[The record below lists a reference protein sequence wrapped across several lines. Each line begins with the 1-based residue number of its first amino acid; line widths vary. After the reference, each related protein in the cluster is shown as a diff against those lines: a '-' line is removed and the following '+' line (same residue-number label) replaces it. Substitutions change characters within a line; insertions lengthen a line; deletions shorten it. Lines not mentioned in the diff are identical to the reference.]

1 MKTKNTINSPSV
13 LIAAMLGIAA
23 VAVYAEPNQTGK
35 FQEHPLC
42 SMPSF
47 IPGSFFNLTKSE
59 TINGCR
65 IAWAE
70 RRGAKW
76 AVVIDG
82 QAGPEYDGIGD
93 ITFSFDGKH
102 VAYGARRNKWFVSNK
117 WFVVVDSQVGSE
129 YDGIGDI
136 FFSPDGKHAAYG
148 ARRNKW
154 FVSNKWFVVV
164 DGQAGPEHDGIRD
177 ITFSL
182 DGKHVAY
189 GARRSKWLVN
199 KWFVVVDSQPGPEYD
214 GIMCGPVFLKDGI
227 VEYIAMKG
235 GFLYRVN
242 VMP

>member
-1 MKTKNTINSPSV
+1 
-13 LIAAMLGIAA
+13 MLSQIR
-23 VAVYAEPNQTGK
+23 QGK
-35 FQEHPLC
+35 FRSSYYVVCPVLYRVHSLI
-42 SMPSF
+42 SLSRKLLTDVVL
-47 IPGSFFNLTKSE
+47 PGQR
-59 TINGCR
+59 G
-65 IAWAE
+65 AE
-70 RRGAKW
+70 RNGS
-76 AVVIDG
+76 VVIDG
-82 QAGPEYDGIGD
+82 QVEPEYDGIGD
-93 ITFSFDGKH
+93 ITFSLDGKH

-136 FFSPDGKHAAYG
+136 FFSPDGKHVAYG

-154 FVSNKWFVVV
+154 LVNKWFVVV
-164 DGQAGPEHDGIRD
+164 DGQAGPEYDGIGD

-182 DGKHVAY
+182 DGKHLAY

-214 GIMCGPVFLKDGI
+214 GIVCGPIFLKDGI

-235 GFLYRVN
+235 GSLYRVN